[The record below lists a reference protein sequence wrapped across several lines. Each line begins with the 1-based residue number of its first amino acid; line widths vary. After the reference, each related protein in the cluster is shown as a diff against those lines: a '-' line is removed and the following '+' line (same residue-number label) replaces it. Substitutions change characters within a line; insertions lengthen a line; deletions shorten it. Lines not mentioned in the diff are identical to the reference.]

1 MTGDTSDM
9 LARLK
14 SVLPV
19 RWFSDDTPIL
29 DAVLLGFAW
38 AWSELYGLLAFVKL
52 QPRVMS
58 ATGVFL
64 DIAAI
69 DYFGLALPRHVGES
83 DNAFSLRLR
92 ANLIAPRATRAALIQ
107 TLETE
112 TGRTPFIFEPL
123 NAGDT
128 GGYSSHTLGYGLC
141 GGYGSETLPFQFF
154 VRAFRPNMSPV
165 SNAGGYDTGPGGYNT
180 APIFYA
186 NISDIPGLVTDD
198 DIYAAVAS
206 VLPVATTAWM
216 NISN

>member
-52 QPRVMS
+52 QTRVMS

-83 DNAFSLRLR
+83 DSAFSLRLR

-128 GGYSSHTLGYGLC
+128 GGYNSHTLGYGLC